1 LEEQGQHYFNMPS
14 HTDRE
19 KEQIR
24 RQKERIMQ
32 IKRVR
37 KVFTLVL
44 ILPNIINIYL

>member
-1 LEEQGQHYFNMPS
+1 MPS

-24 RQKERIMQ
+24 RQKERIEQ

-37 KVFTLVL
+37 NVFTL
-44 ILPNIINIYL
+44 ISPS